1 VVGVNIYIYSKFHYM
16 KAKGLIGLAMAG
28 MLAVAGAASAQSEQV
43 RPVSGY
49 SSIGN
54 AGSFAVHIKINGTE
68 SLKIDGADEETLAK
82 IETNVTGG
90 NLEIRWK
97 RGSEPHHYSGRI
109 DIYVTAKSLSAITCA
124 GSGSTDVD
132 GALKGGN
139 VDVTLSGSGSIST
152 AIDAGKL
159 GITISG
165 SGAVKL
171 KGKAGTT
178 DITISGSGKL
188 SADGLATDVAEV
200 EISGSGDTYITVNK
214 TISANIV
221 GSGSVHYSGAGTVG
235 SVKTVGSGRVSRAR

>member
-1 VVGVNIYIYSKFHYM
+1 MMV
-16 KAKGLIGLAMAG
+16 AAMG
-28 MLAVAGAASAQSEQV
+28 WMGSVTAQQEQV
-43 RPVSGY
+43 RSVSGF

-68 SLKIDGADEETLAK
+68 SLKIDGADAETLAK
-82 IETNVTGG
+82 IETNVTDG

-97 RGSEPHHYSGRI
+97 KGSEPHHYSGRI
-109 DIYVTAKSLSAITCA
+109 DVYVTAKSLSAVTCA

-132 GALKGGN
+132 GVLKGGD
-139 VDVTLSGSGSIST
+139 VDVTLSGSGSISS

-165 SGAVKL
+165 SGVVRL

-178 DITISGSGKL
+178 DIRISGSGKL
-188 SADGLATDVAEV
+188 SADGLATDVAQV

-221 GSGSVHYSGAGTVG
+221 GSGSVHYSGAGTVS
-235 SVKTVGSGRVSRAR
+235 SVKTIGSGRVSRAK

>member
-1 VVGVNIYIYSKFHYM
+1 MIVYDIKYYNMKYTGLLMVAAMGWVGSVT
-16 KAKGLIGLAMAG
+16 
-28 MLAVAGAASAQSEQV
+28 AQQEQV
-43 RPVSGY
+43 RSVSGFN
-49 SSIGN
+49 SIGN
-54 AGSFAVHIKINGTE
+54 AGSFAVHVKINGSE
-68 SLKIDGADEETLAK
+68 SLKIDGADAETLAK

-97 RGSEPHHYSGRI
+97 KGSEPHHYNGRI
-109 DIYVTAKSLSAITCA
+109 DIYVTAKSLSAISCA

-139 VDVTLSGSGSIST
+139 VDVTLSGSGSISS

-165 SGAVKL
+165 SGAVRL
-171 KGKAGTT
+171 KGKAGSA

-214 TISANIV
+214 TISASIV
-221 GSGSVHYSGAGTVG
+221 GSGNVHYSGTGAVS
-235 SVKTVGSGRVSRAR
+235 SVKTVGSGRVSRAK